1 MKRSMAAAAAAA
13 WLAAAV
19 ASPSLAFQL
28 ETTDDPDCDE
38 APGVNCPHVGTPL
51 SWHTFPVRY
60 FINSDGSGLDFGTVR
75 NAVSAAFGNWQSA
88 SNAGIVFEGGG
99 QTSKHSDG
107 RDGCNVISWVA
118 LGNNAADT
126 FAQTIVTF
134 DSNSGEL
141 FDADTEMNSSFEFAV
156 LPSGEVD
163 PTDPRADV
171 QATESHEAGHAL
183 GLAHENRFGPDVVMF
198 FSDTSGDTTHR
209 TLSSDDRSG
218 VRAIYPAA
226 AVLGAGTSADC
237 AQTVATSGGGGGG
250 GCSLSPSAA
259 PGPLWPVAFLLGAL
273 AVRRGRRA
281 GARDGGG
288 AG

>member
-1 MKRSMAAAAAAA
+1 MAAAAVTAC
-13 WLAAAV
+13 LAAAV
-19 ASPSLAFQL
+19 GSSSFAFQL

-38 APGVNCPHVGTPL
+38 SPGVNCPHVGTPL

-88 SNAGIVFEGGG
+88 SNGGIVFESGG

-107 RDGCNVISWVA
+107 RDGCNVVSWVA
-118 LGNNAADT
+118 LGDKAVDT

-134 DSNSGEL
+134 DSNTGEL

-171 QATESHEAGHAL
+171 QATESHEAGHVL

-198 FSDTSGDTTHR
+198 FSDTSGDTGHR
-209 TLSSDDRSG
+209 ALSSDDRSG
-218 VRAIYPAA
+218 VRAIYPTA

-237 AQTVATSGGGGGG
+237 AQLSTSGGGGGGGGG

-259 PGPLWPVAFLLGAL
+259 PGPLWPVALLIGAL
-273 AVRRGRRA
+273 AVRRGSRS
-281 GARDGGG
+281 RD
-288 AG
+288 